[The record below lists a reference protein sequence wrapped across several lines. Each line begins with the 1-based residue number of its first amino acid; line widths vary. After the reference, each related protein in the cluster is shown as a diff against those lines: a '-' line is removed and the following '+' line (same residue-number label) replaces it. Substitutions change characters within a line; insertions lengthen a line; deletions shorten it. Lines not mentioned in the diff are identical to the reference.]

1 MFYLSDKVTAF
12 LWMYKTFCIFAV
24 RMSRNTTIF
33 TILIALG
40 VVLLWVD
47 VCSGSIWLNPLSCI
61 RTGDSLFNAESIEH
75 RILFH
80 IRLPKVLTALLAG
93 SALSVSGLLMQT
105 LFRNPL
111 AGPYT
116 LGVSSGASLGVALVT
131 LCTTLVGSAVGG
143 YFSVIVA
150 AIAGSALVLLL
161 VMLVARHVTN
171 NVSLLIVGMMFGS
184 IAGALVN
191 LLQNFAN
198 PDALKLF
205 IVWTLG
211 SLSSVG
217 WGQIPYLAA
226 VWLIGMTVCI
236 YLIKPLN
243 GLLLG
248 EGYAQ
253 GLGIPIRTSRFL
265 IVFSTGLLA
274 GGVTA
279 FCGPIAFIGV
289 AVPHIAHGLFHT
301 SNHRISL
308 PASALI
314 GADMLL
320 LCDILCSLFTYPLP
334 ISTVSALFG
343 APIIIWIIL
352 KRKQI

>member
-1 MFYLSDKVTAF
+1 MEK
-12 LWMYKTFCIFAV
+12 
-24 RMSRNTTIF
+24 RNTGIF
-33 TILIALG
+33 IALAG
-40 VVLLWVD
+40 LLAVLFCLD
-47 VCSGSIWLNPLSCI
+47 ICSGSIWLWPWGDLSPMEQ
-61 RTGDSLFNAESIEH
+61 N
-75 RILFH
+75 ILH
-80 IRLPKVLTALLAG
+80 AIRLPKAVTAILAG
-93 SALSVSGLLMQT
+93 GALSVSGLIMQT

-116 LGVSSGASLGVALVT
+116 LGVSSGASLGVAFLT
-131 LCTTLVGSAVGG
+131 MWSSTMIMLLP
-143 YFSVIVA
+143 VA
-150 AIAGSALVLLL
+150 ACIGATLVLLL
-161 VMLVARHVTN
+161 VLAVSRKVTG

-184 IAGALVN
+184 IAGALVS

-217 WGQIPYLAA
+217 WSDMQMMIPILLTGALFVLLA
-226 VWLIGMTVCI
+226 L
-236 YLIKPLN
+236 KPLN

-248 EGYAQ
+248 EDYAR
-253 GLGIPIRTSRFL
+253 GLGIHVERTRL
-265 IVFSTGLLA
+265 YIVLATGLLA

-289 AVPHIAHGLFHT
+289 AVPHIARGIFRT
-301 SNHRISL
+301 SNHRVTV

-314 GADMLL
+314 GACLL
-320 LCDILCSLFTYPLP
+320 LVCDVLCSLFTYPLP

-343 APIIIWIIL
+343 APVIIWIVL
-352 KRKQI
+352 KGR

>member
-1 MFYLSDKVTAF
+1 M
-12 LWMYKTFCIFAV
+12 
-24 RMSRNTTIF
+24 
-33 TILIALG
+33 
-40 VVLLWVD
+40 LLFGLD
-47 VCSGSIWLNPLSCI
+47 VCSGSMWIRPFGELSPMEQ
-61 RTGDSLFNAESIEH
+61 N
-75 RILFH
+75 ILH
-80 IRLPKVLTALLAG
+80 AIRLPKAITAILAG
-93 SALSVSGLLMQT
+93 AALSVAGLIMQT

-116 LGVSSGASLGVALVT
+116 LGVSSGASLGVALLTMMAGVSG
-131 LCTTLVGSAVGG
+131 LAVGG
-143 YFSVIVA
+143 LAVSLPIFACIGA
-150 AIAGSALVLLL
+150 TLVLLL
-161 VMLVARHVTN
+161 VMAVSRKVTN

-184 IAGALVN
+184 IAGALVS

-217 WGQIPYLAA
+217 WGDMQMLLPILLLGTLF
-226 VWLIGMTVCI
+226 VLLTV
-236 YLIKPLN
+236 KPLN

-248 EGYAQ
+248 EDYAR
-253 GLGIPIRTSRFL
+253 GLGINVSRTRIY
-265 IVFSTGLLA
+265 IVLATGLLA

-289 AVPHIAHGLFHT
+289 AVPHIARGIFNT
-301 SNHRISL
+301 SNHRITL

-314 GADMLL
+314 GACLL
-320 LCDILCSLFTYPLP
+320 LVCDVLCSLFTYPLP

-352 KRKQI
+352 KKK

>member
-1 MFYLSDKVTAF
+1 MKRNSVIFGLLIVF
-12 LWMYKTFCIFAV
+12 L
-24 RMSRNTTIF
+24 
-33 TILIALG
+33 
-40 VVLLWVD
+40 VLLFGLD
-47 VCSGSIWLNPLSCI
+47 VCSGSLWLWPFGDLS
-61 RTGDSLFNAESIEH
+61 LMESN
-75 RILFH
+75 ILH
-80 IRLPKVLTALLAG
+80 AIRLPKALTAILAG
-93 SALSVSGLLMQT
+93 ASLSVAGLIMQT

-116 LGVSSGASLGVALVT
+116 LGVSSGASLGVAFLTMCSV
-131 LCTTLVGSAVGG
+131 SAIVLLP
-143 YFSVIVA
+143 VA
-150 AIAGSALVLLL
+150 ACIGATLVLLL
-161 VMLVARHVTN
+161 VLAVSRRVTS

-184 IAGALVN
+184 IAGALVS

-217 WGQIPYLAA
+217 WSDMQLMVPILLLGALF
-226 VWLIGMTVCI
+226 VLLT
-236 YLIKPLN
+236 LKPLN

-248 EGYAQ
+248 EDYAR
-253 GLGIPIRTSRFL
+253 GLGINVSRTRLF
-265 IVFSTGLLA
+265 IVLATGLLA

-289 AVPHIAHGLFHT
+289 AVPHIARGIFRT
-301 SNHRISL
+301 SNHRVTI

-314 GADMLL
+314 GACLL
-320 LCDILCSLFTYPLP
+320 LVCDVLCSLFTYPLP

-343 APIIIWIIL
+343 APVIIWIIL
-352 KRKQI
+352 KNK